1 MLFRFSIIYFPRKDD
16 LYVSRDDSM
25 RWGRFTQSAFR
36 LFTHEAAHVL
46 MVEDRSFLVDTIL
59 GQLRD
64 MPT

>member
-1 MLFRFSIIYFPRKDD
+1 MPFLFPITYFPGKDD
-16 LYVSRDDSM
+16 LYVSCDDSM

-36 LFTHEAAHVL
+36 LFTREAAHFL